1 MMGAALGLAVL
12 ASVPDSRTESVR
24 DSGDGLLVALTG
36 GYNAALLAAAAFAV
50 TGALGVLLLRRVA
63 PSGRRCSK
71 ENPRRPSRRP
81 SRQRPEAGWDAAQA
95 GRLDL
100 AIAPKDR

>member
-71 ENPRRPSRRP
+71 ENPRRPSR
-81 SRQRPEAGWDAAQA
+81 QRPEAGWDAAQA

-100 AIAPKDR
+100 CDCA